1 MRAGPVAVP
10 VLVHNCGDGAPGY
23 STRTERAGDLPGST
37 LKASRLVIAERLGF
51 ATRWTSV
58 EALRSQV
65 KEGDAVLQTLMREKR
80 EGVLRSYRC
89 LLLFSAVDGAAAG
102 GLATIDLDLA
112 RLESLDRLDLDPDVR
127 KAFVRIF
134 SLALGGI
141 SGVEKK

>member
-1 MRAGPVAVP
+1 MSMIRPSDP
-10 VLVHNCGDGAPGY
+10 DFRICLVDFSALLEIQ
-23 STRTERAGDLPGST
+23 SD
-37 LKASRLVIAERLGF
+37 AERLGF

-58 EALRSQV
+58 DALRGQA
-65 KEGDAVLQTLMREKR
+65 KEQGAVLQTLMREKR
-80 EGVLRSYRC
+80 AGVIRSYRC
-89 LLLFSAVDGAAAG
+89 LLLFSTVDGATSG

-112 RLESLDRLDLDPDVR
+112 RLESLDRLDRDPDVR